1 MKEEEKNNK
10 SEKPISPE
18 EISKIDPYTISKI
31 ILLDGTVLSV
41 QNNSSIIK
49 DSSLNQLKNND
60 YGATNNLKSNK
71 IPNSN
76 QKPKNSFSYIEWDF
90 PKSKNRNN
98 SYQRNIDNELKES
111 KTEQKESNNNNRE
124 YSRDS
129 AFNKNRKSKNYSYY
143 ESKHISKK
151 VNNLSNTT
159 SKNNS
164 ASPMKD
170 NHNIKEINN
179 KDNNTEKKG
188 IEENNNK
195 INNNLFKA
203 NLNKEEIKIEK
214 KEEIKNV
221 NEKSNKSPHKQIKK
235 EEVNNRKNNKDK
247 LTFNEKIKMIKYGLL
262 DYDSNLNDAGLKNEE
277 NNIQKINRIK
287 PLNIIV
293 DKNKNK
299 NDEDIST
306 QFNKLLTKFNE
317 NKNANK
323 KQLDDNSY
331 LAFKKS
337 GKENNLND
345 EINRLNNYIQKNK
358 LNFTYNKMN
367 TKENYKVNSYADLNE
382 RLTQLRKKAINN
394 NLMQYMPNNTLN
406 AQKAKSLVLPSNFK

>member
-179 KDNNTEKKG
+179 KDNNT
-188 IEENNNK
+188 
-195 INNNLFKA
+195 
-203 NLNKEEIKIEK
+203 
-214 KEEIKNV
+214 
-221 NEKSNKSPHKQIKK
+221 
-235 EEVNNRKNNKDK
+235 
-247 LTFNEKIKMIKYGLL
+247 
-262 DYDSNLNDAGLKNEE
+262 
-277 NNIQKINRIK
+277 
-287 PLNIIV
+287 
-293 DKNKNK
+293 
-299 NDEDIST
+299 
-306 QFNKLLTKFNE
+306 
-317 NKNANK
+317 
-323 KQLDDNSY
+323 
-331 LAFKKS
+331 
-337 GKENNLND
+337 
-345 EINRLNNYIQKNK
+345 
-358 LNFTYNKMN
+358 
-367 TKENYKVNSYADLNE
+367 
-382 RLTQLRKKAINN
+382 
-394 NLMQYMPNNTLN
+394 
-406 AQKAKSLVLPSNFK
+406 